1 MAKKIM
7 DGNTAA
13 AFGALLAR
21 AQVLPE
27 YEITPATKISEL
39 LSEFCAKKEME
50 AIYIPVESEHSAM
63 AACIGAA
70 YAGARTFEDSC
81 SHGLALMHEMLHT
94 ASGMRLPIVMTVPNR
109 ALGLPWNIQ
118 TDQNDSLS
126 QRDTGWLQLYCEN
139 AQETLDTIIMA
150 FKIAENIGVMLP
162 VMVVTEGFILSHTGE
177 PVEMPNQKLVD
188 EFLPSLNPAYKLE
201 LKNPRAFGA
210 LVLPEPYFKMKI
222 DAQRAMER
230 AKGVA
235 KQTDKEFGKIFNRSY
250 GVIEKFHWQNPKIAL
265 VTSGTITS
273 TARHILLNEKGFEDV
288 GLLKI
293 KMFRP
298 FPDEGVVQAIKS
310 VEKVAVIDRNISLG
324 SGGIFC
330 NEIKSALSELD
341 KQPKVF
347 GFITG
352 LGGVDVNPEII
363 KEAISYTRNHD
374 LAEKKIVWLP
384 GEMANRKWQ
393 IANGKSPRTR
403 TQKENKFPTGQASSA
418 RDRQITNKKSGKK
431 SAAAE
436 SNELLYS
443 GHSACQGCGLPIGLR
458 QVLKALGPKTFGV
471 FPAGC
476 STMLIGIYPQS
487 ALGIPCIH
495 VNFGTGAPSASGIRA
510 AIKIL
515 GLEDEVENILVWA
528 GDGATYDIGFG
539 ALSGAAERGD
549 NMIYICANN
558 EAYMNTGIQRSS
570 ATPFGA
576 WTTTTPLPAFK
587 SVAKKP
593 LSEIM
598 ASHRIPYTATA
609 SIAFLDDLKRKVE
622 KAKAIKDGLKF
633 IEILCPCPTGWR
645 FPSDL
650 TIKIARLAVLCK
662 IFPLYEVENGE
673 KWKITFEPKEF
684 LPVKEYLKLQ
694 ERFSHLTEKE
704 ISEIQEYV
712 KKEQQRLKK
721 LTEVFK

>member
-1 MAKKIM
+1 MRRIM

-39 LSEFCAKKEME
+39 LAEFCAKGEMK

-63 AACIGAA
+63 AACIGAS
-70 YAGARTFEDSC
+70 YVGARTFEDSC

-94 ASGMRLPIVMTVPNR
+94 ASGMRLPIVMAVPNR
-109 ALGLPWNIQ
+109 ALGLPWNIW

-126 QRDTGWLQLYCEN
+126 QRDTGWLQFYCEN
-139 AQETLDTIIMA
+139 SQETLDTIIMA
-150 FKIAENIGVMLP
+150 FKIAESSKVMLP

-177 PVEMPNQKLVD
+177 PVEVPEQELIDK
-188 EFLPSLNPAYKLE
+188 FLPPPNFPYKLD
-201 LKNPRAFGA
+201 LKNPRALAA
-210 LVLPEPYFKMKI
+210 LVPQEPYFKMRI
-222 DAQRAMER
+222 DAQKAMER
-230 AKGVA
+230 AKLTA
-235 KQTDKEFGKIFNRSY
+235 KKIDKEFGETFGRSY
-250 GVIEKFHWQNPKIAL
+250 GVIEKFHWQNPKIVL

-273 TARHILLNEKGFEDV
+273 TVRHILLNEKGFENV

-298 FPDEGVVQAIKS
+298 FPDEDVVRALKS

-330 NEIKSALSELD
+330 NEIKSAFSESET
-341 KQPKVF
+341 KPKIF

-352 LGGVDVNPEII
+352 LGGVDVTPDII
-363 KEAISYTRNHD
+363 KEAISYARDHD
-374 LAEKKIVWLP
+374 SVERKIIWLP
-384 GEMANRKWQ
+384 RGIEKITVPN
-393 IANGKSPRTR
+393 IT
-403 TQKENKFPTGQASSA
+403 KEKTE
-418 RDRQITNKKSGKK
+418 K
-431 SAAAE
+431 AAE
-436 SNELLYS
+436 DNELLHS
-443 GHSACQGCGLPIGLR
+443 GHSACQGCGLTVGLR
-458 QVLKALGPKTFGV
+458 HVLKALGPKTFGV

-476 STMLIGIYPQS
+476 STMLIGIYPQNT
-487 ALGIPCIH
+487 LEIPCIH
-495 VNFGTGAPSASGIRA
+495 VNFETGAPSASGIRG
-510 AIKIL
+510 AIKEM
-515 GLEDEVENILVWA
+515 GLEGEVENVLVWA

-549 NMIYICANN
+549 NIIYICANN

-587 SVAKKP
+587 SQVRKP
-593 LSEIM
+593 LTEIM
-598 ASHRIPYTATA
+598 AAHRIPYAATA
-609 SIAFLDDLKRKVE
+609 SIAFLDDLKEKVE
-622 KAKAIKDGLKF
+622 KAKSVKEGLKF
-633 IEILCPCPTGWR
+633 IELLTPCPTGWR
-645 FPSDL
+645 FSSDL
-650 TIKIARLAVLCK
+650 TITMARLAVLTG

-673 KWKITFEPKEF
+673 KWKITYEPEDF
-684 LPVKEYLKLQ
+684 LPVEEYLKIQ
-694 ERFSHLTEKE
+694 GRFSHLSEKD
-704 ISEIQEYV
+704 IAKIQEYV
-712 KKEQQRLKK
+712 GKEQQRLKK